1 MILDF
6 VIKIADLE
14 AVMTAQPERLCSISW
29 EYQISSQLNA
39 LYLVTSRIIASIS
52 IKFSII
58 FKWEQRL
65 LILTS
70 PYKDKYT
77 IDSKQKSKNIL
88 MKITIAV
95 MLNQPVATVA

>member
-6 VIKIADLE
+6 LIKIADSE
-14 AVMTAQPERLCSISW
+14 EVTTAQPERLSSINS

-39 LYLVTSRIIASIS
+39 LYLATSRIIASIS
-52 IKFSII
+52 IKLSII
-58 FKWEQRL
+58 SKWEERL

-77 IDSKQKSKNIL
+77 ID
-88 MKITIAV
+88 
-95 MLNQPVATVA
+95 